1 MKILR
6 NAFSL
11 ILVVGLISTACG
23 GSDSDDGGAVQE
35 IGSSSGSSSA
45 SGSSSGSGSSST
57 PATTAAPVAS
67 GSADDGLAGTSVTVL
82 VLRVVMKS
90 RVLCRMRWMLLLL
103 SLGLRLPIRVIV
115 MLLT

>member
-35 IGSSSGSSSA
+35 IG
-45 SGSSSGSGSSST
+45 
-57 PATTAAPVAS
+57 
-67 GSADDGLAGTSVTVL
+67 
-82 VLRVVMKS
+82 
-90 RVLCRMRWMLLLL
+90 
-103 SLGLRLPIRVIV
+103 
-115 MLLT
+115 